1 MKKILILVKD
11 IHIRLQIEQI
21 LNQYYEIVVQEQLDT
36 DSELF
41 DLCIADL
48 FYLDRYGKLL
58 VKKTKNRSSFFPVL
72 VVAEKN
78 DLCIVCDQY
87 RTITNEF
94 ILAPITETELKVR
107 VFLLL
112 KLKKSMYDKSER
124 RETTHEQYLFD
135 QIQRMANLGCWE
147 FSIKDSPLLKWS
159 DGMFR
164 IFGIS
169 KDIKPTFD
177 LFIQLIHPDDRK
189 SMKDWIDETNKGKQL
204 DVLVFRIICPD
215 GKEKVLSG
223 SGKAIYNE
231 CGNWIGAIG
240 TTQDITEQKTAEK
253 KLVEEINLSRQL
265 VNSLPGF
272 FYLFNQNLK
281 YLRWNEQQKIISKFS
296 DEELGRLNPLD
307 LFEGED
313 RKKVAES
320 IKHVFKTGSGEIEAK
335 LVTKDGRK
343 IDYYFTGRKIIYD
356 NQLCLIGVGI
366 DISKRKAIEK
376 ALYENEEKLRLFI
389 EHAPVCIAM
398 FDREMRYLMVSKKW
412 LLEYHLEK
420 HDIIGKSH
428 YEIFPELPDA
438 WKNAHKKALNGEN
451 VRSEDEY
458 FKHKNGIFYW
468 EKWEVRPW
476 YTVNHSIGGI
486 ILFIEDITERK
497 KYEEKLRTSISQKE
511 NLLKELHHRTKN
523 NMQIISA
530 LLELQAADYA
540 DNKDVKKIVKSSQ
553 NRIRIMALAH
563 EKLYKSEMLTSID
576 IKEYLI
582 DVAHLIMVSY
592 ECNEEKICLEF
603 DIEKI
608 EFPID
613 IAIPCGFVVKEL
625 LTNSLEHAF
634 PGNRKGKMHIGLHK
648 NNNMIDLVFGDN
660 GKGVDP
666 DTDILKSKTLGIK
679 LVIQIVE
686 HQLHGTVKPQINNGL
701 WWFIRFRS
709 DIYSTAL

>member
-1 MKKILILVKD
+1 MKKILIIVKD
-11 IHIRLQIEQI
+11 IRIRLQIEQI
-21 LNQYYEIVVQEQLDT
+21 LNQYYEMVIQEQLDP

-41 DLCIADL
+41 DLCIVDL
-48 FYLDRYGKLL
+48 FFLDRYGKL
-58 VKKTKNRSSFFPVL
+58 VVNKIKTGSFFLPIM

-78 DLCIVCDQY
+78 DLCIVCDLY
-87 RTITNEF
+87 GTILDEF

-107 VFLLL
+107 VSLLL

-124 RETTHEQYLFD
+124 RKTTHEKYLFD
-135 QIQRMANLGCWE
+135 QIQRMAHIGFWE
-147 FSIKDSPLLKWS
+147 SCSMHPPWLKWS
-159 DGMFR
+159 DGMYR
-164 IFGIS
+164 IFGVS
-169 KDIKPTFD
+169 KDIKPD
-177 LFIQLIHPDDRK
+177 ADILLQLIHPDDRK
-189 SMKDWIDETNKGKQL
+189 SMKDWIDGTNNGKQMNPQNS
-204 DVLVFRIICPD
+204 RIIRPD
-215 GKEKVLSG
+215 GDLRFVRG
-223 SGKAIYNE
+223 SGKPVFNDA
-231 CGNWIGAIG
+231 GVVIGSIG
-240 TTQDITEQKTAEK
+240 IVQDISEQKTVERE
-253 KLVEEINLSRQL
+253 LVEESNLSKQL
-265 VNSLPGF
+265 VDSLPGI
-272 FYLFNQNLK
+272 FYLFNREGR
-281 YLRWNEQQKIISKFS
+281 YLRWNEQHKIISKYN
-296 DEELGRLNPLD
+296 DEELSKLNPLD
-307 LFEGED
+307 FFDGED
-313 RKKVAES
+313 KKRVAER
-320 IKHVFKTGSGEIEAK
+320 IENVFKTGCGSVEAK
-335 LVTKDGRK
+335 FITKDGRK
-343 IDYYFTGRKIIYD
+343 IDCYFTGRKIVYN

-366 DISKRKAIEK
+366 EISKRKAIEK
-376 ALYENEEKLRLFI
+376 ALYENEQKLRLFI
-389 EHAPVCIAM
+389 DHAPVCIAM
-398 FDREMRYLMVSKKW
+398 FDREMRFLMVSKKW
-412 LLEYHLEK
+412 LLEFRIEE
-420 HDIIGKSH
+420 HDIIGKNH
-428 YEIFPELPDA
+428 YEVFPDLPTD
-438 WKNAHKKALNGEN
+438 WKDAHKKALNGEN
-451 VRSEDEY
+451 VKSKDEY
-458 FKHKNGIFYW
+458 VKNKDGKYYW
-468 EKWEVRPW
+468 AKWEVRPW

-634 PGNRKGKMHIGLHK
+634 PGNRKGKVHIGLHK
-648 NNNMIDLVFGDN
+648 NNNMIELVFGDN

-679 LVIQIVE
+679 LVIQIIE
-686 HQLHGTVKPQINNGL
+686 HQLHGTVKPQVDNGL